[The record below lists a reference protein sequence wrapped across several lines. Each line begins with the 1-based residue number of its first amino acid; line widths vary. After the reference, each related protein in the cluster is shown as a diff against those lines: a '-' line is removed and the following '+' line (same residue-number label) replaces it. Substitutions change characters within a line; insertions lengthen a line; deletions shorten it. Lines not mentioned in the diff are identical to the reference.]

1 MWREHVALTT
11 SFPEASLPP
20 RGSEASVDPETVRRK
35 RLVYRSKQRGWLE
48 VGESTV
54 DVERKRLKVF
64 GSVAAAFYSP
74 LLRGLGLLMES
85 IFTDVACSEKI
96 TVTKSCLI

>member
-1 MWREHVALTT
+1 MWREHITLNT

-48 VGESTV
+48 VSESAGG
-54 DVERKRLKVF
+54 VERERLEVF
-64 GSVAAAFYSP
+64 GSVAA
-74 LLRGLGLLMES
+74 LRFRCTYGEC
-85 IFTDVACSEKI
+85 F
-96 TVTKSCLI
+96 

>member
-1 MWREHVALTT
+1 MWREHIALNT

-48 VGESTV
+48 VSESAAG
-54 DVERKRLKVF
+54 VERERLKGF
-64 GSVAAAFYSP
+64 GSVDASGFRCTY
-74 LLRGLGLLMES
+74 GEH
-85 IFTDVACSEKI
+85 F
-96 TVTKSCLI
+96 